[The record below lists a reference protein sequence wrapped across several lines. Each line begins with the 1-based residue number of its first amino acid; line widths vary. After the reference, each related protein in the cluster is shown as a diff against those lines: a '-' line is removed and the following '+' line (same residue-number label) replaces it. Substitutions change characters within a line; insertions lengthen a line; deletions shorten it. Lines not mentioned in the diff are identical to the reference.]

1 MLAQPLAK
9 DETYIVAD
17 PAPLTLAEIVGAIRA
32 GQGRRPG
39 LLPVPPALIALGA
52 QAIGRADE
60 WERLGGNHVADPGK
74 LLRRR
79 MEAHGRHRRRSCRTH
94 RTAEPR

>member
-1 MLAQPLAK
+1 MAQPLAK
-9 DETYIVAD
+9 GETYIVAD

-52 QAIGRADE
+52 HAIGRADE

-74 LLRRR
+74 LLD
-79 MEAHGRHRRRSCRTH
+79 AGWKPTVDTAAGLAALI